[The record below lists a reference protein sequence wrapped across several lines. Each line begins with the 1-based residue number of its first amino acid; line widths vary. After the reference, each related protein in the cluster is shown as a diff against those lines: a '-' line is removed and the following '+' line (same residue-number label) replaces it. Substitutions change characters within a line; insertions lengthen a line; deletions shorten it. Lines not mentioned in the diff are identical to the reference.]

1 MTPSQRLTELAR
13 HLQTDSLPRAHVAHL
28 LLAEAE
34 SIATMERELSNV
46 RHTIQIVRNA
56 TLVLVPHLDKL
67 GMFADAN
74 LPRPVDGG
82 ADHG

>member
-1 MTPSQRLTELAR
+1 
-13 HLQTDSLPRAHVAHL
+13 
-28 LLAEAE
+28 
-34 SIATMERELSNV
+34 MERELSNV